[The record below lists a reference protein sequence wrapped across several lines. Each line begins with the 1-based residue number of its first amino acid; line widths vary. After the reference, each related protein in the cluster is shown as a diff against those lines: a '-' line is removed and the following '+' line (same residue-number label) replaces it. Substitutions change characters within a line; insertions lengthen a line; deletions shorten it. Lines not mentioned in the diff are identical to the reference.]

1 MGEYKNPHYK
11 RDWMRRYR
19 AAHPVCNTVAGGRP
33 SRATKEKLLPGQC
46 RKCRKV
52 FPQTA
57 KHFVL
62 IKVKARNWQGWSAE
76 CRTCRNKRFRDWYA
90 EAETNGCVR
99 QDQQAVLG

>member
-11 RDWMRRYR
+11 RDWKRRDK
-19 AAHPVCNTVAGGRP
+19 AAHPEKYTVAGGRP

-62 IKVKARNWQGWSAE
+62 IKNKKIGWEGWSAE
-76 CRTCRNKRFRDWYA
+76 CRSCRNKRWHDWNA
-90 EAETNGCVR
+90 ERRIDVR